1 MPNIFTSSISLP
13 PSWNSNEEMEG
24 EFLAIML
31 VLIAEQLA
39 EYPDADR
46 RYQVSDEF
54 FETEFHKA
62 KREIGTGK
70 ISLRFP
76 GAALTIANARVAK

>member
-1 MPNIFTSSISLP
+1 MPSMNAKHLHFKHKLAAVLESEH
-13 PSWNSNEEMEG
+13 EEMEG

-70 ISLRFP
+70 RPPQVSW
-76 GAALTIANARVAK
+76 ALH